1 MKSKPLSQ
9 AELEKLA
16 DISNA
21 DIESSIRTANPKIK
35 PFLEAKTK

>member
-1 MKSKPLSQ
+1 MKNKPLSQ

-16 DISNA
+16 IISDA
-21 DIESSIRTANPKIK
+21 DIKSCIRTANPKIK